1 MNTRPPDWRHFKHRT
16 TSEQVSVCWK
26 SWPFKRI
33 RLDCSK
39 KEGKGSQL
47 GEFFSLFFL
56 LLMYNFHIVNVPLLA
71 HFKTFDKH
79 GCLLTT
85 TIKDQ
90 NIEQFIQPKKT
101 HKKTNKQKKPRESLF
116 LDLGDQALRGKIEM
130 STALGSPSLEGRYM
144 DSCLSSLMGEIWL
157 SPSRLPSELSEEC

>member
-1 MNTRPPDWRHFKHRT
+1 MPAETGDQVVWRVLGSPWPCSETLGSTKLLHRYL
-16 TSEQVSVCWK
+16 K
-26 SWPFKRI
+26 
-33 RLDCSK
+33 
-39 KEGKGSQL
+39 
-47 GEFFSLFFL
+47 
-56 LLMYNFHIVNVPLLA
+56 
-71 HFKTFDKH
+71 
-79 GCLLTT
+79 TT
-85 TIKDQ
+85 TTT
-90 NIEQFIQPKKT
+90 KT